1 MLSCIFF
8 SIYFTFSDSRSPNR
22 RARSVGGYINS
33 SRGRHDGN
41 VGLVTV
47 PKGILKTN
55 HYGTPN
61 GKSPSRNEGSCSCC
75 TDHLA
80 FTADQ
85 QARYNMPPRPATASG
100 NCWPHQP
107 QPPSLPV
114 HHPDHPFHLPV
125 CHCHTANTQWRPK
138 DQVAVLETTQNGGY
152 FAETQGSAQGV
163 MPKNI
168 RNPIALKSRNTSATG
183 LGKTSSSIDL
193 FYNGLGGQPQQQ
205 RRRGLHGGG
214 ALDSNTAK
222 VQNQQQEP
230 RSHHHRPLGKKNG
243 KTEAIPGS
251 KTTSSSSTSSWSSK
265 VNAYYKLVVGTAQK

>member
-1 MLSCIFF
+1 ML
-8 SIYFTFSDSRSPNR
+8 SDSRSPNR

-41 VGLVTV
+41 VGLVPV

-138 DQVAVLETTQNGGY
+138 DQVAVLETTQNGGC

-168 RNPIALKSRNTSATG
+168 RNPIALKSRNTIAAVS
-183 LGKTSSSIDL
+183 GKTSSSIDL
-193 FYNGLGGQPQQQ
+193 FYNGLGGQQPQQQ

-222 VQNQQQEP
+222 VQKQQQEP
-230 RSHHHRPLGKKNG
+230 RSHLHHHRPLGKKNG

-265 VNAYYKLVVGTAQK
+265 VTVTHIIS

>member
-1 MLSCIFF
+1 
-8 SIYFTFSDSRSPNR
+8 
-22 RARSVGGYINS
+22 
-33 SRGRHDGN
+33 
-41 VGLVTV
+41 
-47 PKGILKTN
+47 
-55 HYGTPN
+55 
-61 GKSPSRNEGSCSCC
+61 
-75 TDHLA
+75 
-80 FTADQ
+80 
-85 QARYNMPPRPATASG
+85 MPPPRLATASG

-138 DQVAVLETTQNGGY
+138 DQVAVLETTQNGGR
-152 FAETQGSAQGV
+152 FAETQPSSAQGV

-168 RNPIALKSRNTSATG
+168 RNPIALKSRNTIAAVS
-183 LGKTSSSIDL
+183 GKTSSSIDL
-193 FYNGLGGQPQQQ
+193 FYNGLGGQQPQPQQQ

-222 VQNQQQEP
+222 VQKQQQQEP
-230 RSHHHRPLGKKNG
+230 RSHLNHQPRPLGKKNG

-265 VNAYYKLVVGTAQK
+265 VTVTHIIS

>member
-1 MLSCIFF
+1 
-8 SIYFTFSDSRSPNR
+8 
-22 RARSVGGYINS
+22 
-33 SRGRHDGN
+33 
-41 VGLVTV
+41 
-47 PKGILKTN
+47 
-55 HYGTPN
+55 
-61 GKSPSRNEGSCSCC
+61 
-75 TDHLA
+75 
-80 FTADQ
+80 
-85 QARYNMPPRPATASG
+85 MPPRLATASG

-107 QPPSLPV
+107 QPPSLGL

-138 DQVAVLETTQNGGY
+138 DQVAVLETTRNGGC

-168 RNPIALKSRNTSATG
+168 RNPIALKSRNTIAAVS
-183 LGKTSSSIDL
+183 GKTSSSIDL
-193 FYNGLGGQPQQQ
+193 FYNGLGGQQPQQQ

-222 VQNQQQEP
+222 VQKQQQEP
-230 RSHHHRPLGKKNG
+230 RSHLHHHRPLGKKNG

-265 VNAYYKLVVGTAQK
+265 VTVTHIIS